1 MAQMVEIRW
10 HGRGGQGV
18 KTAATMLAEAALN
31 EGKHSQGFPEYGPE
45 RMGAPVRGYTR
56 LSAEPIVVHCSIQNP
71 QVVVVLDPTLLV
83 SENVA
88 EGLIEGGK
96 VLVNTPLT
104 PAEIRKQ
111 MKLNGNA
118 KVFTINATQIALDEL
133 KREIPNTPM
142 VGALTRIAEVLKLD
156 TIEADLKKKFGKKF
170 RPEVVEGNLRAVR
183 RAYNEVKGE

>member
-56 LSAEPIVVHCSIQNP
+56 LSEEAIVVHCAIYNP
-71 QVVVVLDPTLLV
+71 QVVVVLDPTLLM

-88 EGLIEGGK
+88 EGLIDGGK
-96 VLVNTPLT
+96 ILVNTPST
-104 PAEIRKQ
+104 PAEVRKQ

-118 KVFTINATQIALDEL
+118 KIFTVNATQIALDEL
-133 KREIPNTPM
+133 KRDIPNTPM
-142 VGALTRIAEVLKLD
+142 VGALVKISEVLKLE
-156 TIEADLKKKFGKKF
+156 TVEADLKKKFDKKF
-170 RPEVVEGNLRAVR
+170 RPEVVEGNLRAVH

>member
-1 MAQMVEIRW
+1 LAQMVEIRW

-56 LSAEPIVVHCSIQNP
+56 LSAEPIVVNCSIQNP
-71 QVVVVLDPTLLV
+71 QVVVVLDPSLLI
-83 SENVA
+83 SENVG

-96 VLVNTPLT
+96 ILINTPLT
-104 PAEIRKQ
+104 PTEIRKQ
-111 MKLNGNA
+111 VKLNDDA

-142 VGALTRIAEVLKLD
+142 VGALTKISEVLKLE

>member
-1 MAQMVEIRW
+1 MVEIRW

-56 LSAEPIVVHCSIQNP
+56 LSEEPIVIHCAISNP
-71 QVVVVLDPTLLV
+71 QIVVVLDPTLLL

-88 EGLIEGGK
+88 EGLIEGGSI
-96 VLVNTPLT
+96 LVNTPLT
-104 PAEIRKQ
+104 PAAIRKL
-111 MKLNGNA
+111 MKLNGNE
-118 KVFTINATQIALDEL
+118 KIFTINATQIALDEL

-142 VGALTRIAEVLKLD
+142 LGALVKIAEVLKLE
-156 TIEADLKKKFGKKF
+156 TVEVDLKKKFGKKF
-170 RPEVVEGNLRAVR
+170 RPEVVEGNLRAVH